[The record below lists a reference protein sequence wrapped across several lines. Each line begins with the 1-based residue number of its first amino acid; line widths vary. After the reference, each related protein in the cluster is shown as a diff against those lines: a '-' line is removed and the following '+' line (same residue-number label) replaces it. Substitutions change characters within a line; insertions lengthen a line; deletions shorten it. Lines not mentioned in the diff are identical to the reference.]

1 MVRCLCPRCV
11 LICSSWVPD
20 GSSSSCSVGRV
31 WVLIRCFF
39 DLGVSQG
46 AGPVLRGPDAAGE
59 RAQGRLR
66 RRREA
71 AAVRADS
78 RRHGGQLVLFPHP
91 FLFSSALVVHFSLLG
106 HSKAVKL
113 AQFHIFAQLMKPG
126 SILTGMITALKFE

>member
-1 MVRCLCPRCV
+1 MDLPPLAPLAVSGF
-11 LICSSWVPD
+11 LIW
-20 GSSSSCSVGRV
+20 
-31 WVLIRCFF
+31 CFF

-46 AGPVLRGPDAAGE
+46 AGAVLRGPDAAGE

-78 RRHGGQLVLFPHP
+78 RRHGGQLFLFPHP
-91 FLFSSALVVHFSLLG
+91 FLFSSTLVVHFSLLG
-106 HSKAVKL
+106 HSKAVNL